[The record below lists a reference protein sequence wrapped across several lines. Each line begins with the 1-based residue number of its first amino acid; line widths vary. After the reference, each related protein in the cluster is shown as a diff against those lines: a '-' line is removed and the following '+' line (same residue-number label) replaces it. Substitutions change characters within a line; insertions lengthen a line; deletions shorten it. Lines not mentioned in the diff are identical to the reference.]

1 MATKKLQ
8 LTRNEILAA
17 RRELT
22 RMGIVRDSGKREDGK
37 ILWEVAPQ
45 YCGEEG
51 KQRLKSEFGIDLDE
65 DLASS

>member
-1 MATKKLQ
+1 MATKKQQ
-8 LTRNEILAA
+8 LTRNEILNA

-45 YCGEEG
+45 YRGEEG
-51 KQRLKSEFGIDLDE
+51 IQRLKATLDF
-65 DLASS
+65 DRDQVCMIQ